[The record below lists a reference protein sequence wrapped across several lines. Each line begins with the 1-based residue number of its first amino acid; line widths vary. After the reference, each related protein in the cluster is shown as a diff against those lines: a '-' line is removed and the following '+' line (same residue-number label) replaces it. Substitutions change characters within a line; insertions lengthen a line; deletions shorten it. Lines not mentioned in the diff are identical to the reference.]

1 MDKTYRKK
9 TQNVSARNLLATNIL
24 ATNILATKRT
34 GDKTWQLENVC
45 VDKMSQDKTY
55 WQTKL
60 FAKALPDKMYG
71 QTICIGGQKNI
82 GR

>member
-1 MDKTYRKK
+1 
-9 TQNVSARNLLATNIL
+9 
-24 ATNILATKRT
+24 
-34 GDKTWQLENVC
+34 
-45 VDKMSQDKTY
+45 MSQDKTY

-82 GR
+82 GREKVFGYIVHQLKVPVQTTSWQTKGFIRIRVISKLVALYPNTSK